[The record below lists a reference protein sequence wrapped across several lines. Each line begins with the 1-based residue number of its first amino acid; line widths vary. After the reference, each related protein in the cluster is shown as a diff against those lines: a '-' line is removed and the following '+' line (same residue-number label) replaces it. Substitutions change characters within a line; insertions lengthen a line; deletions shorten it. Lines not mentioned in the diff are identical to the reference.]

1 MAAAGQDADMAKL
14 IKILTDE
21 APLHTKLLEAMVR
34 RFERGGHSVAAA
46 PSASELQMEAAK
58 AAAIQAFRA
67 VKADASDANKAAL
80 QNAEAAYY
88 ITISDL
94 VKDAPEDEREFQRYI
109 LGKLKLS
116 AIDVPGQVAAGAA
129 AAAAPVEGAGGAH
142 GVAPAGGAGG
152 NAGSAGGA
160 SAFTGP
166 EASAGGASA
175 FTGREASAG
184 GNAGSAGGNAG
195 SAGGNAGSAGGNA
208 GSAGGNAGSAGGNA
222 SAPGGNAGS
231 AGGNAGSA
239 GGNAGSAG
247 GNASAPG
254 GNAGSAGGNAGSAGG
269 NASAPGG
276 NAGSAGGNAGSAG
289 GNASAPGGNAGSA
302 GGNASAPGGNAS
314 APGGNAGSAG
324 GNASAPGG
332 NASAPGGNAGSAGG
346 NAGSAPGGAEAERDA
361 LIAEFAGKCTSTIPI
376 ANDGLCFYRAILTSL
391 NQTSDTP
398 ASKEFAVEI
407 GNWLEGHKDLEVS
420 DGPVKDTIQG
430 FYDKN
435 VGNRD
440 ITVFYNSVG
449 GNRQRLTLD
458 QYIEKSQDFSGNDDL
473 CCPKVWAEVVVAGHA
488 AANLKTVNIIIY
500 NDAGEVISLYHPA
513 QGIVEN
519 TVTLKNTNGNHFD
532 VCNASV
538 NNAGPGENMPELE
551 HVNAEP
557 PVGVAAAPAPPA
569 GPPPNPPRGVLPPPL
584 PGKPLGPPSATA
596 APPPPVA
603 AEPPLPPAAKEIFEK
618 NPESIKRLKIEEYDT
633 IEKYN
638 EGFIRLFIE
647 QMNFLK
653 DIKGASSVTKDNI
666 DQVSNT
672 LKDAIFLKKVLEV
685 NKKKLPEIEGIRNI
699 NSKLERIETFIKA
712 QNPAFTLQSG
722 GAKAKAK
729 AKSRAVTPI
738 GKRLDISLKKR
749 SKTSK
754 KSKSKKNKTRKSKH

>member
-1 MAAAGQDADMAKL
+1 M
-14 IKILTDE
+14 
-21 APLHTKLLEAMVR
+21 
-34 RFERGGHSVAAA
+34 
-46 PSASELQMEAAK
+46 
-58 AAAIQAFRA
+58 
-67 VKADASDANKAAL
+67 
-80 QNAEAAYY
+80 
-88 ITISDL
+88 
-94 VKDAPEDEREFQRYI
+94 
-109 LGKLKLS
+109 
-116 AIDVPGQVAAGAA
+116 
-129 AAAAPVEGAGGAH
+129 
-142 GVAPAGGAGG
+142 
-152 NAGSAGGA
+152 
-160 SAFTGP
+160 TGP
-166 EASAGGASA
+166 
-175 FTGREASAG
+175 EASAG
-184 GNAGSAGGNAG
+184 GNAGSAGD
-195 SAGGNAGSAGGNA
+195 
-208 GSAGGNAGSAGGNA
+208 A
-222 SAPGGNAGS
+222 SAP
-231 AGGNAGSA
+231 
-239 GGNAGSAG
+239 
-247 GNASAPG
+247 
-254 GNAGSAGGNAGSAGG
+254 
-269 NASAPGG
+269 
-276 NAGSAGGNAGSAG
+276 
-289 GNASAPGGNAGSA
+289 
-302 GGNASAPGGNAS
+302 
-314 APGGNAGSAG
+314 
-324 GNASAPGG
+324 
-332 NASAPGGNAGSAGG
+332 GG
-346 NAGSAPGGAEAERDA
+346 NAGSAPGGAEAARDA

-513 QGIVEN
+513 QGIVEK

-551 HVNAEP
+551 PVNAEHAAA
-557 PVGVAAAPAPPA
+557 AAAPAPVNAAVFAPPEGSAAAAPVNAAVAPVNPAPAAVEAADENNDMPFGPNAGMVLENAPHAPKNYIIAKGGINHAKEIRDQKAEQYLIAKQEHDLALKAVSDAKDNFERISKGMAPHLRETSDEFKDLESAKTHYLETVKALEQAKKAALKIGAIDPGPPA
-569 GPPPNPPRGVLPPPL
+569 GRPRASRHAPPPPPL
-584 PGKPLGPPSATA
+584 PLPVARGLPLLPPHERGSAA
-596 APPPPVA
+596 VPPPLA
-603 AEPPLPPAAKEIFEK
+603 AQPPLPPLPPAAKEIFDK
-618 NPESIKRLKIEEYDT
+618 NPQSIKRLKIEQYDT

-638 EGFIRLFIE
+638 ERFIELFIE

-653 DIKGASSVTKDNI
+653 DIKGAASVTKDNI

-672 LKDAIFLKKVLEV
+672 LKDAIFLKKVLEEG
-685 NKKKLPEIEGIRNI
+685 NGKELPKIDGISKI

-722 GAKAKAK
+722 GAKAK